1 MSTVNCK
8 PIALN
13 YCVRRVHPKE
23 PQKNQKTSIQFCGN
37 DNGIYDELRL
47 GLDVDHATQ
56 SYSDI
61 ASRRSGD
68 AYLQEILQR
77 ILPTNKRQA
86 NQTGVGPLVELG
98 CNRGNNLIPLAKMG
112 YDLYGVDL
120 DEDLLKDLARN
131 ISNSP
136 YEDRVQLAQWDFGEK
151 GDLPWQGEINRANP
165 KGLNLLGKVKAFYS
179 VHVLSHFSSEGL
191 QRTIQGLKHFL
202 APGGYFIAT
211 VIQKSGPEFLS
222 FLSPD
227 QRVRS
232 GFVEHT
238 PLDMA
243 MAFQGLEETSYS
255 RPFKKG
261 ELDKWKLPE
270 EKLHWRVFRK
280 PV

>member
-1 MSTVNCK
+1 MSSVTCK
-8 PIALN
+8 PIVLN
-13 YCVRRVHPKE
+13 NCVRNIHPKE
-23 PQKNQKTSIQFCGN
+23 PKQTQRKSLQFCGN
-37 DNGIYDELRL
+37 ENGHYDELRH
-47 GLDVDHATQ
+47 GLDVDHASQ
-56 SYSDI
+56 CYRDV

-68 AYLQEILQR
+68 AYLQEILKR
-77 ILPTNKRQA
+77 ILPTNQKKGNH
-86 NQTGVGPLVELG
+86 NQIGPVVELG

-112 YDLYGVDL
+112 YEIYGVDL
-120 DEDLLKDLARN
+120 DDDLLKDLARN
-131 ISNSP
+131 VSHRP
-136 YEDRVQLAQWDFGEK
+136 YEDKVHLAQWDFGEK
-151 GDLPWQGEINRANP
+151 GDLPWNGETNRSNP

-191 QRTIQGLKHFL
+191 QRTIQGLKQFM
-202 APGGYFIAT
+202 APGGYFIT
-211 VIQKSGPEFLS
+211 TIIQKSGPEFLS

-227 QRVRS
+227 QRIRS

-261 ELDKWKLPE
+261 ELDRWKLPE